1 MAHTALADSDAE
13 PTNPL
18 HSDLHQQ
25 STRLP
30 WLFSAPVDLA
40 AFAGSALLS
49 FALLVLGAA
58 MGWLD
63 RSVPQWTWVTT
74 ILMIDVAHVYATGF
88 RVYFD
93 RQELKRRPGLYLLTP
108 VFAFVIGWALYSESP
123 QWFWRCLAYMAVFH
137 FVRQQYGWVALYRA
151 KANDRQRVGKWIDLS
166 AIYLATLYPLVYWHC
181 HQPEQFA
188 WFVEGDFV
196 FLSLP
201 LDRWLAPV
209 YWFAMIAYVC
219 RASYQGLIGGL
230 WNPGKDLVVATT
242 ALCWYLGIITF
253 DSDYAFTVTNVIIHG
268 VPYMVLIYW
277 YQVLG
282 KSNETP
288 QNSAAG
294 SEEGSEQ
301 SGPGPTRQD
310 DQDNAPASTSAS
322 PRSSGTAWQILI
334 RFVAVVWVLAY
345 FEELLWDRSLWH
357 ERAWLFGSAW
367 QSNAAM
373 QAVLVALL
381 AVPQVTHYVLDGFIW
396 KRRSS
401 RQLRQLTR
409 HSEEPS
415 PRSTGRPAS

>member
-1 MAHTALADSDAE
+1 MANTAFADSDSE
-13 PTNPL
+13 RTGELN
-18 HSDLHQQ
+18 
-25 STRLP
+25 STVRPERKQLP
-30 WLFSAPVDLA
+30 WLFSAPVDLL

-49 FALLVLGAA
+49 VALLALGAA

-108 VFAFVIGWALYSESP
+108 VFAFVLGWALYSESP

-151 KANDRQRVGKWIDLS
+151 KANDRQPLGKWIDLS
-166 AIYLATLYPLVYWHC
+166 AIYLATIYPLVYWHC
-181 HQPEQFA
+181 HQPEQYA
-188 WFVEGDFV
+188 WFVQGDFV
-196 FLSLP
+196 FLTIP
-201 LDRWLAPV
+201 LDRWLAPF
-209 YWFAMIAYVC
+209 YWLTMSAYLGRVC
-219 RASYQGLIGGL
+219 YRAIVHRL

-268 VPYMVLIYW
+268 VPYMVLVYW
-277 YQVLG
+277 YQILG
-282 KSNETP
+282 NARETSQQTAVTQEADLKQPISDAAQHPSKNE
-288 QNSAAG
+288 AAVA
-294 SEEGSEQ
+294 Q
-301 SGPGPTRQD
+301 V
-310 DQDNAPASTSAS
+310 
-322 PRSSGTAWQILI
+322 GTGWRILI

-357 ERAWLFGSAW
+357 ERSWLFGSAW
-367 QSNAAM
+367 QTNETM
-373 QAVLVALL
+373 QAVIVGLL

-401 RQLRQLTR
+401 RQLRELTR
-409 HSEEPS
+409 HSD
-415 PRSTGRPAS
+415 